1 MAVAQPHHRGAEV
14 PHLSDGNRR
23 WGVVVHL
30 HYRNRDRRIFAMTRI
45 MLCKCDHKFQNRE
58 YGPQKR
64 VFNQAK
70 GKGQTEKNRFRCS
83 VCEQLREGERE

>member
-1 MAVAQPHHRGAEV
+1 
-14 PHLSDGNRR
+14 
-23 WGVVVHL
+23 
-30 HYRNRDRRIFAMTRI
+30 MTRI